1 MTTMEQL
8 FTKIKEEFR
17 EFDEGSK
24 KVDELKLLKQ
34 GSRTCNKYV
43 QLFKKV
49 SRESS
54 YSSRLFIENLSGS
67 SMKPLGKN

>member
-34 GSRTCNKYV
+34 GSRTCNEYV

-54 YSSRLFIENLSGS
+54 YSSRLFI
-67 SMKPLGKN
+67 KKFK